1 MKKFN
6 CIIMMLFFTALM
18 LCIVVPTYAATFIVT
33 NTNDSGAGSLRQA
46 INDANANTDADTIN
60 FSITGTITLASSLT
74 QIVYST
80 TINGPGSENL
90 TVDGASA
97 YRLFFFSGPM
107 VPPSQTFHI
116 SGLTLT
122 GGSAAQGGAISLAA
136 NQTLTVDSCIIS
148 GNEATINGGGISC
161 WGTSTLTIQNCIVSD
176 NDATT
181 SGGGIYSNSSNLTV
195 QNSTISG
202 NDATTT
208 SGGGILIEGSSSTT
222 IDNVTISSN
231 TASSSGGGI
240 SNHGISLNISNST
253 ISDNGPVNSGGGI
266 YNGGGGMMLTNVTI
280 SGNTANVGG
289 GISSASSTLTL
300 INVTIC
306 NNTGNNNGSGI
317 YNSGTVTFQN
327 AIIANNL
334 GPGNNCGN
342 AGGTFTSSGHN
353 LDSENTCVFNQLTDI
368 INTDPLLGIL
378 YENGGDTKTHA
389 LLLNSPAID
398 AGENY
403 SGTPTTDQRG
413 FLRPQDGDG
422 DGNDDKDIGAF
433 EVFTGTVSLPRT
445 GQTSC
450 WDENG
455 NPCTCGASGCS
466 GHDGGIQAGVAWP
479 SPRFTD
485 NGDCV
490 TDNLTGLVWVKS
502 PLANLRTWTEALSY
516 ADSLTLSGHDDW
528 RLPNINELESLV
540 NAQEPDQSAWLN
552 TQGFTNVQ
560 PNYYW
565 SSTTLTLDTTRALY
579 VPMWDG
585 RVHYSNATKAD
596 SLHAWPV
603 RTGQQDKPDTDYPAN
618 QWKTGQT
625 LSYDPVDDGAFQMG
639 IMTPSSFRLTDNG
652 DGTVTDNLTGL
663 MWLKDANCMETH
675 YAGTWPDGYANWQEA
690 SEIIAGINDGTYAGC
705 SAGHTD
711 WRLPNRKELH
721 SLTDF
726 SQSNPAL
733 PQGHPFVNVGSDPGH
748 GYLTST
754 TCAHAMEDFWGVSIY
769 NGTVSNAFKLTSTN
783 WILPVR
789 AGLSGNGNNGGSGG
803 GGSSGGG
810 CFINT
815 SADLNSK

>member
-1 MKKFN
+1 
-6 CIIMMLFFTALM
+6 MLFFTALM
-18 LCIVVPTYAATFIVT
+18 LCIVVPTYAVTYIVT
-33 NTNDSGAGSLRQA
+33 NTDDSGVGSLRQA
-46 INDANANTDADTIN
+46 INDANANTGADSID
-60 FSITGTITLASSLT
+60 FSVTGTITLSSSLPFIT
-74 QIVYST
+74 DSL
-80 TINGPGSENL
+80 TITGPGVTNLTIDGNSNQLFSFNGPPG
-90 TVDGASA
+90 
-97 YRLFFFSGPM
+97 
-107 VPPSQTFHI
+107 SQTFHI
-116 SGLTLT
+116 SGLTLI
-122 GGSAAQGGAISLAA
+122 GGSSTYGGAIFLPQSD
-136 NQTLTVDSCIIS
+136 TLTIDSCVIS
-148 GNEATINGGGISC
+148 GNTASH
-161 WGTSTLTIQNCIVSD
+161 
-176 NDATT
+176 
-181 SGGGIYSNSSNLTV
+181 GGGIYSNSSTLTV
-195 QNSTISG
+195 QDSTISG

-222 IDNVTISSN
+222 IDNVTVSGN
-231 TASSSGGGI
+231 TAISAGGGI
-240 SNHGISLNISNST
+240 SSGGNSLNISNST
-253 ISDNGPVNSGGGI
+253 ISGNGPVNSGGGI
-266 YNGGGGMMLTNVTI
+266 YNSGPSMMLTNVTI
-280 SGNTANVGG
+280 SGNTANAGG
-289 GISSASSTLTL
+289 GISSTSSMIL

-306 NNTGNNNGSGI
+306 NNTGNPGKGI
-317 YNSGTVTFQN
+317 YNGGTVTFQN
-327 AIIANNL
+327 AIIANI
-334 GPGNNCGN
+334 PGSGGNCAN
-342 AGGTFTSSGHN
+342 TGTGVFNSSGYN
-353 LDSENTCVFNQLTDI
+353 IDSENTCGFNQPTDI
-368 INTDPLLGIL
+368 RNTDPLLGTL
-378 YENGGDTKTHA
+378 YNNGGDTKTHA

-413 FLRPQDGDG
+413 FSRPQDGDG

-445 GQTSC
+445 GQTGC

-466 GHDGGIQAGVAWP
+466 GHDGAIQAGVAWP

-490 TDNLTGLVWVKS
+490 TDNLTGLIWVKS
-502 PLANLRTWTEALSY
+502 PLADLRTWTNALSY
-516 ADSLTLSGHDDW
+516 ADNLTLCGHQDW

-540 NAQEPDQSAWLN
+540 NAQEPDQAAWLN

-603 RTGQQDKPDTDYPAN
+603 RAGQQDKPDTDYPAN

-625 LSYDPVDDGAFQMG
+625 VSYDPVDDGAFQMG
-639 IMTPSSFRLTDNG
+639 MMTPSSVRFTDNG

-675 YAGTWPDGYANWQEA
+675 YAGTWPSGHARWQEA
-690 SEIIAGINDGTYAGC
+690 FDIIAGINDGTYADC

-726 SQSNPAL
+726 SQFSPAL
-733 PQGHPFVNVGSDPGH
+733 LQGHPFDNVQFASGFQ
-748 GYLTST
+748 YLTST
-754 TCAHAMEDFWGVSIY
+754 TCAHAMDDFWGVSIY
-769 NGTVSNAFKLTSTN
+769 NGTVSNAFKLTNTN
-783 WILPVR
+783 WIWPVR
-789 AGLSGNGNNGGSGG
+789 AGLSGNGNNGDSGG
-803 GGSSGGG
+803 GGGGGSGG